1 VFEPHLSGSAG
12 AGPLVFVGSGVH
24 RCTFTNALAE
34 TIAQQ
39 ESSDASQFGGAL
51 WREGHS

>member
-1 VFEPHLSGSAG
+1 M
-12 AGPLVFVGSGVH
+12 FVGSGVD

-39 ESSDASQFGGAL
+39 ESSDAP
-51 WREGHS
+51 